1 MIKKASE
8 IKQKN
13 KIVVTIQGLPGTGK
27 TTLAL
32 SAPNPVIFDCD
43 GKLQKVELEH
53 KAHAGIVEV
62 SSYKEIMDDL
72 KSEAIRDYDTI
83 IFDTAGALINF
94 LIAHVI
100 KLNPKNAQADGITPQ
115 IKAWGAVKKH
125 FIDLMDYCRIT
136 LQKDVIIVCHVKEE
150 KKGEEFKYYMDVAGS
165 SKLFISQKSDL
176 MCMMEMSG
184 KKRVVEFSPTE
195 TFDAK
200 SAYGIKGVI
209 DIPELKA
216 GKSNTFITDMFS
228 RIDNYLEAT
237 AKQLGEMT
245 AEYTQLMEEIHV
257 MCKGVNNPA
266 SANKVL
272 EEYGNIKSWPY
283 CSKDESWTL
292 LKEQAA
298 AVGLVYN
305 REIKGFEVKKEESD
319 EKDKQKP
326 KVKQQQAKVIKKVV
340 G

>member
-13 KIVVTIQGLPGTGK
+13 KIVLTIQGLPGTGK

-62 SSYKEIMDDL
+62 ESFQEIMDDL
-72 KSEAIRDYDTI
+72 KSEAIKDYDTI

-115 IKAWGAVKKH
+115 IKAWGAVKTAFTK
-125 FIDLMDYCRIT
+125 LMDYCRIT
-136 LQKDVIIVCHVKEE
+136 LQKDVIIVCHVKED

-195 TFDAK
+195 SFDAK
-200 SAYGIKGVI
+200 SAYGVKGII

-216 GKSNTFITDMFS
+216 GKPNTFITDMFH
-228 RIDNYLEAT
+228 RIDNYLEST
-237 AKQLGEMT
+237 ANKLSEMT
-245 AEYTQLMEEIHV
+245 AEYTELMKEINKL
-257 MCKGVNNPA
+257 CKGVNNVT
-266 SANKVL
+266 SAKKTL
-272 EEYGNIKSWPY
+272 EEYGKIESWPF
-283 CSKDESWTL
+283 CSKDEAWAL
-292 LKEQAA
+292 LKDRCADI
-298 AVGLVYN
+298 GLVYN
-305 REIKGFEVKKEESD
+305 RDTKEFEVKKEED
-319 EKDKQKP
+319 
-326 KVKQQQAKVIKKVV
+326 
-340 G
+340 